1 MNSKKQYTAPELTVI
16 SFKVEQGFTNSSVSS
31 TFNFFQD
38 LSQNSANQ
46 SYNSQCQQNW
56 SNGNGDG
63 GSYFGSG
70 W

>member
-16 SFKVEQGFTNSSVSS
+16 SFKVEKGFTNSSVSS

-38 LSQNSANQ
+38 LSQNSADQ
-46 SYNSQCQQNW
+46 HYNSQCQQNW
-56 SNGNGDG
+56 SNGDGD
-63 GSYFGSG
+63 SYFGSG